1 MEQDLTYRNL
11 EAEQSVIGAALQDTK
26 AAELVAEMDTEE
38 FSEPAHRVLQGII
51 RDMVKG
57 HKPIDLV
64 TMHSELI
71 GRKQEEIVGGIPY
84 LMTVMNKVP
93 TTANV
98 KTYINIV
105 RECCSRRRM
114 KAIGQALIS
123 ASADGT
129 RTVDDIR
136 EAAALTIR
144 DVKAGEAVRLIS
156 QGEAAIATYEMLGDR
171 QKKEGEPETE
181 RVATGIKGI
190 DKRTGGGL
198 IGSKLML
205 IGARPS
211 VGKSIFALTMCLN
224 AARNGKR
231 VLFSTLE
238 MEADEITERVFANE
252 SLVNLSEITSD
263 EISTESWEKM
273 AEALPEVARLP
284 IWYTTEADTVEALRR
299 AAFNLYEN
307 GGIDLICVD
316 YLQLMSGSKN
326 RYGNRQEEVAD
337 ISRGLK
343 KLARE
348 LKIPII
354 ALTQLSRF
362 EKRDKGRKA
371 PTMSDARESGAIE
384 QDANIF
390 ILLHD
395 PEIEE
400 MKTEKEKQ
408 MHKALKDRGLQMIL
422 VKIDKNRQGKKGWFY
437 LAFDGDHMRFLPIV
451 REDDADADAR

>member
-1 MEQDLTYRNL
+1 MSEFAPDQTYRNV
-11 EAEQSVIGAALQDTK
+11 EAEQSVLGAALQDAK
-26 AAELVAEMDTEE
+26 AAELVAEMADDE
-38 FSEPAHRVLQGII
+38 FNEPEHRVIHATI
-51 RDMVKG
+51 RKMVKE
-57 HKPIDLV
+57 HTPIDLV
-64 TMHSELI
+64 TVHKELTDQKLAAIIGPTYLMKLI
-71 GRKQEEIVGGIPY
+71 GQ
-84 LMTVMNKVP
+84 TP

-98 KTYINIV
+98 KSYISIV
-105 RECCSRRRM
+105 RECCSRRRL
-114 KAIGQALIS
+114 KAIGQALIG

-129 RTVDDIR
+129 RKVDEIR
-136 EAAALTIR
+136 EKAALTIR
-144 DVKAGEAVRLIS
+144 DVKAGEGVRLIS
-156 QGEAAIATYEMLGDR
+156 QEEAALSTFEKLAEH
-171 QKKEGEPETE
+171 QKREDQPETE

-198 IGSKLML
+198 IGSKLMM

-252 SLVNLSEITSD
+252 SLVPLTEITSD
-263 EISTESWEKM
+263 EIGEDAWLKLAES
-273 AEALPEVARLP
+273 LPRVSILP
-284 IWYTTEADTVEALRR
+284 LYYCTDADTVEQLRK
-299 AAFNLYEN
+299 AAFSMYEN

-354 ALTQLSRF
+354 ALSQLSRF

-400 MKTEKEKQ
+400 LKTEEEKR
-408 MHKALKDRGLQMIL
+408 MHKNLKDHGMQMIQ

-437 LAFDGDHMRFLPIV
+437 LAFDGDHMRFLPLTK
-451 REDDADADAR
+451 EDPQ

>member
-1 MEQDLTYRNL
+1 MSEFDLIYRNV
-11 EAEQSVIGAALQDTK
+11 EAEQSVLGAALQDPK
-26 AAELVAEMDTEE
+26 AAELVAEMAPDE
-38 FSEPAHRVLQGII
+38 FNEPEHRVIHAAVKK
-51 RDMVKG
+51 MVKE
-57 HKPIDLV
+57 HMPIDLV
-64 TMHSELI
+64 TIHKVLTEQ
-71 GRKQEEIVGGIPY
+71 KQETIIGGPTY
-84 LMTVMNKVP
+84 LMKIMHETP

-105 RECCSRRRM
+105 RECCSRRRLR
-114 KAIGQALIS
+114 AIGQALIG

-129 RTVDDIR
+129 RKVDEIR
-136 EAAALTIR
+136 ESAAVTIR
-144 DVKAGEAVRLIS
+144 DVKAGEGVRLIS
-156 QGEAAIATYEMLGDR
+156 QEEAALATYEKLSEH
-171 QKKEGEPETE
+171 QKRDDQPETE
-181 RVATGIKGI
+181 RIATGIRGI

-198 IGSKLML
+198 IGSKLMM

-211 VGKSIFALTMCLN
+211 VGKSVFALTMCLH

-231 VLFSTLE
+231 VLFSSLE

-252 SLVNLSEITSD
+252 SLVPLTEITSD
-263 EISTESWEKM
+263 EISENALLKLAES
-273 AEALPEVARLP
+273 LPRVSVLP
-284 IWYTTEADTVEALRR
+284 LYYCTDADTVEQLRK
-299 AAFNLYEN
+299 AAFSMYEN

-348 LKIPII
+348 LSIPII
-354 ALTQLSRF
+354 ALSQLSRF

-395 PEIEE
+395 PDIEE
-400 MKTEKEKQ
+400 LKTEDEKR
-408 MHKALKDRGLQMIL
+408 MHKNLKDNGSQMIR
-422 VKIDKNRQGKKGWFY
+422 VTIDKNRQGKKGWFY
-437 LAFDGDHMRFLPIV
+437 LAFDGDHMRFLPLMK
-451 REDDADADAR
+451 EDSQ

>member
-1 MEQDLTYRNL
+1 MSEYALDLTYRNV
-11 EAEQSVIGAALQDTK
+11 EAEQSVLGAALQDPK
-26 AAELVAEMDTEE
+26 AAELVAEMAPDE
-38 FSEPAHRVLQGII
+38 FNEPEHRVIHAAVK
-51 RDMVKG
+51 RMVRE
-57 HKPIDLV
+57 HTPVDLV
-64 TMHSELI
+64 TIHKVLTEQ
-71 GRKQEEIVGGIPY
+71 KQDAIVGGPTY
-84 LMTVMNKVP
+84 LMKLMSATP

-98 KTYINIV
+98 KSYINIV
-105 RECCSRRRM
+105 RECCSRRRLR
-114 KAIGQALIS
+114 AIGQALIG

-129 RTVDDIR
+129 RKVDEIR
-136 EAAALTIR
+136 ESAAVTIR
-144 DVKAGEAVRLIS
+144 DVKAGEGIRLIS
-156 QGEAAIATYEMLGDR
+156 QEEAAISTYEKLSEH
-171 QKKEGEPETE
+171 QKRDDQPETE

-198 IGSKLML
+198 IGSKLMM

-252 SLVNLSEITSD
+252 SLVPLTEITGD
-263 EISTESWEKM
+263 EISSDSWLKLAES
-273 AEALPEVARLP
+273 LPRVSILP
-284 IWYTTEADTVEALRR
+284 LYYCTDADTVEDLRK
-299 AAFNLYEN
+299 AAFSMYEN

-354 ALTQLSRF
+354 ALSQLSRF

-395 PEIEE
+395 PDIEE
-400 MKTEKEKQ
+400 LKTEEEKR
-408 MHKALKDRGLQMIL
+408 MHKNLKDHGMQMIQ

-437 LAFDGDHMRFLPIV
+437 LAFDGDHMRFMPLTK
-451 REDDADADAR
+451 EDPQ

>member
-11 EAEQSVIGAALQDTK
+11 EAEQSVLGAALQDPK
-26 AAELVAEMDTEE
+26 AAELVAEMGSDE
-38 FSEPAHRVLQGII
+38 FSEPAHRVLHGII
-51 RDMVKG
+51 HQMVKS

-71 GRKQEEIVGGIPY
+71 SRKQEEIVGGIPY
-84 LMTVMNKVP
+84 IMQIMNKVP
-93 TTANV
+93 ATANV
-98 KTYINIV
+98 RTYINIV
-105 RECCSRRRM
+105 RECCSRRRL
-114 KAIGQALIS
+114 KAIGLALIG
-123 ASADGT
+123 ASADGG
-129 RTVDDIR
+129 RTVDEIR
-136 EAAALTIR
+136 ETAAVTIR
-144 DVKAGEAVRLIS
+144 DVKAGEGVRLIS
-156 QGEAAIATYEMLGDR
+156 QEQAVLSTYDKLEANQKREGHEETDR
-171 QKKEGEPETE
+171 VP
-181 RVATGIKGI
+181 TGINGI

-211 VGKSIFALTMCLN
+211 VGKSVFALTMCLH
-224 AARNGKR
+224 AARHGKR
-231 VLFSTLE
+231 VLFSSLE
-238 MEADEITERVFANE
+238 MEADEITERVIANE

-263 EISTESWEKM
+263 EISAESWGKM
-273 AEALPEVARLP
+273 AEALPLVASLP
-284 IWYTTEADTVEALRR
+284 IWYTTEADTVEELRR
-299 AAFNLYEN
+299 AAFTLYEN
-307 GGIDLICVD
+307 GGLDLICVD
-316 YLQLMSGSKN
+316 YLQLMSGSRN

-348 LKIPII
+348 LDVPII
-354 ALTQLSRF
+354 ALSQLTRF
-362 EKRDKGRKA
+362 DKKDGKRRA

-395 PEIEE
+395 PDISE

-408 MHKALKDRGLQMIL
+408 MHKNLADRGLQMIL

-437 LAFDGDHMRFLPIV
+437 LAFDGDHMRFMPISK
-451 REDDADADAR
+451 EDPPA

>member
-1 MEQDLTYRNL
+1 MSEVSKDLTFRNI
-11 EAEQSVIGAALQDTK
+11 EAEQSVLGAALQDAK
-26 AAELVAEMDTEE
+26 AAELAAEMAIDE
-38 FSEPAHRVLQGII
+38 FSEPQHRVILAAIK
-51 RDMVKG
+51 RLVAS
-57 HKPIDLV
+57 HTPIDLLI
-64 TMHSELI
+64 MHKALSEGKQLELI
-71 GRKQEEIVGGIPY
+71 GGAKY
-84 LMTVMNKVP
+84 LSQLISTTP

-98 KTYINIV
+98 KSYIAIV

-114 KAIGQALIS
+114 RAIGEALIK
-123 ASADGT
+123 ASGEGQ
-129 RTVDDIR
+129 RSVDEIR
-136 EAAALTIR
+136 EKAAVAIR
-144 DVKAGEAVRLIS
+144 EVKVGESVRLIS
-156 QGEAAIATYEMLGDR
+156 QEESAMKTYEKLAEQQKVEDR
-171 QKKEGEPETE
+171 PEPD
-181 RVATGIKGI
+181 RIATGIRGI

-211 VGKSIFALTMCLN
+211 VGKSIFALTICLN

-238 MEADEITERVFANE
+238 MEDDEITERVFANDSMV
-252 SLVNLSEITSD
+252 SLQEITSD
-263 EISTESWEKM
+263 SISDESWTKL
-273 AEALPEVARLP
+273 AESLAVIARLP
-284 IWYTTEADTVEALRR
+284 LYYTTDADTVEDLRR
-299 AAFNLYEN
+299 AAFTMYEN

-316 YLQLMSGSKN
+316 YLQLMSGSRN

-354 ALTQLSRF
+354 ALSQLSRF
-362 EKRDKGRKA
+362 EKRETKRRA

-400 MKTEKEKQ
+400 LKTEDEKR
-408 MHKALKDRGLQMIL
+408 MYKTLKDRGLQMIQ

-437 LAFDGDHMRFLPIV
+437 LIFDGDHMRFTAPMKNEEEPV
-451 REDDADADAR
+451 

>member
-1 MEQDLTYRNL
+1 MGSVSEFAPDLAYRNV
-11 EAEQSVIGAALQDTK
+11 EAEQSVLGAALQDAK
-26 AAELVAEMDTEE
+26 AAELVAEMADDE
-38 FSEPAHRVLQGII
+38 FFEPEHRVIHATI
-51 RDMVKG
+51 RKMVRE
-57 HKPIDLV
+57 HTPIDLV
-64 TMHSELI
+64 TTHKAMKDQKLDAIIGPQYLAKLI
-71 GRKQEEIVGGIPY
+71 QQ
-84 LMTVMNKVP
+84 TP
-93 TTANV
+93 TAANV
-98 KTYINIV
+98 KSYINIV
-105 RECCSRRRM
+105 RECCSRRRL
-114 KAIGQALIS
+114 KAIGQALIG

-129 RTVDDIR
+129 RKVDEIR
-136 EAAALTIR
+136 EQAALTIR
-144 DVKAGEAVRLIS
+144 DVKAGEGVRLIS
-156 QGEAAIATYEMLGDR
+156 QEEAAVETFEKLSEH
-171 QKKEGEPETE
+171 QKREDQPETE

-198 IGSKLML
+198 IGSKLMM

-238 MEADEITERVFANE
+238 MESDEITERVFANE
-252 SLVNLSEITSD
+252 SLVPLTEITSD
-263 EISTESWEKM
+263 EIAEESWLKL
-273 AEALPEVARLP
+273 AESLPRVSMLP
-284 IWYTTEADTVEALRR
+284 LYYCTDADTVEELRK
-299 AAFNLYEN
+299 AAFSMYEN

-354 ALTQLSRF
+354 ALSQLSRF

-395 PEIEE
+395 PDIEE
-400 MKTEKEKQ
+400 LKTEEEKR
-408 MHKALKDRGLQMIL
+408 MHKNLKDHGMQMIQ

-437 LAFDGDHMRFLPIV
+437 LAFDGDHMRFLPLTK
-451 REDDADADAR
+451 EDPQ

>member
-1 MEQDLTYRNL
+1 MSEFAPDLTYRNL
-11 EAEQSVIGAALQDTK
+11 EAERSVLGAAIQDPK
-26 AAELVAEMDTEE
+26 AAELVAEMAADE
-38 FSEPAHRVLQGII
+38 FNEPEHRVIHMAIQ
-51 RDMVKG
+51 RMVKA
-57 HKPIDLV
+57 HTPIDLLTIHKV
-64 TMHSELI
+64 LSEQ
-71 GRKQEEIVGGIPY
+71 KQDAITGGAAYLAKLVGS
-84 LMTVMNKVP
+84 VP

-114 KAIGQALIS
+114 RAIGQALIE

-129 RTVDDIR
+129 RTVDEIR
-136 EAAALTIR
+136 EKAAVTIR
-144 DVKAGEAVRLIS
+144 DVKAGESIRLIS
-156 QGEAAIATYEMLGDR
+156 QEEAAITTYEKLAEQ
-171 QKKEGEPETE
+171 QKREDQPETE
-181 RVATGIKGI
+181 RIATGIKGI

-198 IGSKLML
+198 IGSKLMM

-224 AARNGKR
+224 AARQQKR
-231 VLFSTLE
+231 VLLSTLE

-252 SLVNLSEITSD
+252 SLVPLTEITSD
-263 EISTESWEKM
+263 EISADSWVKL
-273 AEALPEVARLP
+273 AEALPKVSYLP
-284 IWYTTEADTVEALRR
+284 LYYCTDADTVEELRR
-299 AAFNLYEN
+299 AAFSMYEN

-316 YLQLMSGSKN
+316 YLQLMTGTKN
-326 RYGNRQEEVAD
+326 RYGSRQEEVAD

-348 LKIPII
+348 LNVPII

-395 PEIEE
+395 PEIDEL
-400 MKTEKEKQ
+400 KTEDEKR
-408 MHKALKDRGLQMIL
+408 MHKNLKDNGLQMIQ

-437 LAFDGDHMRFLPIV
+437 LAFDGDHMRFLPIMK
-451 REDDADADAR
+451 EEPQ

>member
-1 MEQDLTYRNL
+1 MSEFAPDQTYRNV
-11 EAEQSVIGAALQDTK
+11 EAEQSVLGAALQDTK
-26 AAELVAEMDTEE
+26 AAELVAEMADDE
-38 FSEPAHRVLQGII
+38 FNEPEHRVIHATI
-51 RDMVKG
+51 RKMVKE
-57 HKPIDLV
+57 HTPIDLV
-64 TMHSELI
+64 TVHKELTDQKLDAIIGPTYLMKLI
-71 GRKQEEIVGGIPY
+71 GQ
-84 LMTVMNKVP
+84 TP

-98 KTYINIV
+98 KSYINIV
-105 RECCSRRRM
+105 RECCSRRRL
-114 KAIGQALIS
+114 KAIGQALIG

-129 RTVDDIR
+129 RKVDEIR
-136 EAAALTIR
+136 EKAALTIR
-144 DVKAGEAVRLIS
+144 DVKAGEGVRLIS
-156 QGEAAIATYEMLGDR
+156 QEEAAISTFEKLAEH
-171 QKKEGEPETE
+171 QKREDQPETE

-198 IGSKLML
+198 IGSKLMM

-252 SLVNLSEITSD
+252 SLVPLTEITSD
-263 EISTESWEKM
+263 EIGEDAWLKLAES
-273 AEALPEVARLP
+273 LPRVSILP
-284 IWYTTEADTVEALRR
+284 LYYCTDADTVEQLRK
-299 AAFNLYEN
+299 AAFSMYEN

-354 ALTQLSRF
+354 ALSQLSRF

-400 MKTEKEKQ
+400 LKTEEEKR
-408 MHKALKDRGLQMIL
+408 MHKNLKDHGMQMIQ

-437 LAFDGDHMRFLPIV
+437 LAFDGDHMRFLPLTK
-451 REDDADADAR
+451 EDPQ

>member
-1 MEQDLTYRNL
+1 MSEFVPDLTYRNV
-11 EAEQSVIGAALQDTK
+11 EAEQSVLGAAIQDPK
-26 AAELVAEMDTEE
+26 AAELVAEMADDE
-38 FSEPAHRVLQGII
+38 FNEPEHRIIHRVI
-51 RDMVKG
+51 RKMVKE
-57 HKPIDLV
+57 HIPIDII
-64 TMHSELI
+64 TMDKVLN
-71 GRKQEEIVGGIPY
+71 EEKLSRMVGGTAY
-84 LMTVMNKVP
+84 VLQLVGNVP

-114 KAIGQALIS
+114 RAIGQALIE
-123 ASADGT
+123 ASADGM
-129 RTVDDIR
+129 RTVDEIR
-136 EAAALTIR
+136 EKAAITIR
-144 DVKAGEAVRLIS
+144 DVKAGESIRLIS
-156 QGEAAIATYEMLGDR
+156 QEEAAMTTYEKLAQQQKQADR
-171 QKKEGEPETE
+171 PETE

-198 IGSKLML
+198 IGSKLMM

-224 AARNGKR
+224 AARQQKR

-252 SLVNLSEITSD
+252 SLVPLTEITSD
-263 EISTESWEKM
+263 EISPDSWLKL
-273 AEALPEVARLP
+273 AEALPKVSYLP
-284 IWYTTEADTVEALRR
+284 LWYCTDADTVEELRR
-299 AAFNLYEN
+299 AAFSMYEN

-316 YLQLMSGSKN
+316 YLQLMTGSKT
-326 RYGNRQEEVAD
+326 RYGSRQEEVAD

-348 LKIPII
+348 LNVPII

-395 PEIEE
+395 PEIDEL
-400 MKTEKEKQ
+400 KTEDEKR
-408 MHKALKDRGLQMIL
+408 MHKNLKDNGLQMIQ

-437 LAFDGDHMRFLPIV
+437 LAFDGDHMRFLPIMK
-451 REDDADADAR
+451 EEQ

>member
-1 MEQDLTYRNL
+1 MSEYAPDLTYRNV
-11 EAEQSVIGAALQDTK
+11 EAEQSVLGAALQDAK
-26 AAELVAEMDTEE
+26 AAEMVAEMADDE
-38 FSEPAHRVLQGII
+38 FYEPEHRVIHATI
-51 RDMVKG
+51 RKMVKE
-57 HKPIDLV
+57 HTPIDLV
-64 TMHSELI
+64 TAHKALKDQKLDAIIGPHYLAKLI
-71 GRKQEEIVGGIPY
+71 QQ
-84 LMTVMNKVP
+84 TP
-93 TTANV
+93 TSANV

-105 RECCSRRRM
+105 RECCSRRRL
-114 KAIGQALIS
+114 KAIGQALIG
-123 ASADGT
+123 ASMDGT
-129 RTVDDIR
+129 RKVDEIR
-136 EAAALTIR
+136 EQAALTIR
-144 DVKAGEAVRLIS
+144 DVKAGEGARLIS
-156 QGEAAIATYEMLGDR
+156 QEEAAVATFEKLAEH
-171 QKKEGEPETE
+171 QKREDQPETE
-181 RVATGIKGI
+181 RIATGIKGI

-198 IGSKLML
+198 IGSKLMM

-238 MEADEITERVFANE
+238 MESDEITERVFANE
-252 SLVNLSEITSD
+252 SLVPLTEITSD
-263 EISTESWEKM
+263 EIAEESWLKL
-273 AEALPEVARLP
+273 AESLPRVSMLP
-284 IWYTTEADTVEALRR
+284 LYYCTDADTVEELRK
-299 AAFNLYEN
+299 AAFSMYEN

-354 ALTQLSRF
+354 ALSQLSRF

-395 PEIEE
+395 PDIEE
-400 MKTEKEKQ
+400 LKTEEEKR
-408 MHKALKDRGLQMIL
+408 MHKNLKDHGMQMIQ

-437 LAFDGDHMRFLPIV
+437 LAFDGDHMRFLPLTK
-451 REDDADADAR
+451 EDPQ

>member
-1 MEQDLTYRNL
+1 MSEFAPDLTYRNV
-11 EAEQSVIGAALQDTK
+11 EAEQSVLGAALQDAK
-26 AAELVAEMDTEE
+26 AAELVAEMADDE
-38 FSEPAHRVLQGII
+38 FNEPEHRVIQTTI
-51 RDMVKG
+51 RKMVKE
-57 HKPIDLV
+57 HTPIDLV
-64 TMHSELI
+64 TVHKELKDQRLDAII
-71 GRKQEEIVGGIPY
+71 GPQY
-84 LMTVMNKVP
+84 LAKLIQQTP
-93 TTANV
+93 TAANV
-98 KTYINIV
+98 KSYINIV
-105 RECCSRRRM
+105 RECCSRRRL
-114 KAIGQALIS
+114 KAIGQALIG

-129 RTVDDIR
+129 RKVDEIR
-136 EAAALTIR
+136 EQAALTIR
-144 DVKAGEAVRLIS
+144 DVKAGEGVRLIS
-156 QGEAAIATYEMLGDR
+156 QEEAAVTTFEKLSEH
-171 QKKEGEPETE
+171 QKREDQPETE
-181 RVATGIKGI
+181 RIATGIKGI

-198 IGSKLML
+198 IGSKLMM

-252 SLVNLSEITSD
+252 SLVPLTEITSD
-263 EISTESWEKM
+263 EIGEESWLKL
-273 AEALPEVARLP
+273 AEALPMVSMLP
-284 IWYTTEADTVEALRR
+284 LYYCTDADTVEQLRK
-299 AAFNLYEN
+299 AAFSMYEN

-354 ALTQLSRF
+354 ALSQLSRF

-400 MKTEKEKQ
+400 LKTEEEKR
-408 MHKALKDRGLQMIL
+408 MHKNLKDHGLQMIQ

-437 LAFDGDHMRFLPIV
+437 LAFDGDHMRFLPLTK
-451 REDDADADAR
+451 EDPQ